1 MFCKSRQTTC
11 KEGSCNDANFV
22 NLCWTIHHG
31 PCCVA
36 RQCGPRHLWRT
47 CLPMDP
53 LKVDHLKALLH
64 ALRHSKNLLHTKL
77 SLLNYSSLGS
87 LVTELRGLPATM
99 QHRLSEVTVGFLRLE
114 VVKELE
120 NLVRS
125 TVSRD

>member
-1 MFCKSRQTTC
+1 
-11 KEGSCNDANFV
+11 
-22 NLCWTIHHG
+22 
-31 PCCVA
+31 
-36 RQCGPRHLWRT
+36 
-47 CLPMDP
+47 MDP